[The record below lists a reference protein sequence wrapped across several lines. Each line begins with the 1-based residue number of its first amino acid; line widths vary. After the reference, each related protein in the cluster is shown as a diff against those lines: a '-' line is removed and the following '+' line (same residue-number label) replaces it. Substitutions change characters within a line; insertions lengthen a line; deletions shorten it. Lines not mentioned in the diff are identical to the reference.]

1 MAKNTLL
8 GLNDILFEQLERLN
22 KPDLQG
28 DQLDTEIKRSGEI
41 NRIAKNIISNANVV
55 LRAQIAKDDR
65 MCANTQ
71 LPELLGGQQNEQKPA
86 KR

>member
-22 KPDLQG
+22 NKDLSG